1 MIKVRPKKLLAI
13 GTNAKTIKGDKASE
27 YLTAIMYLS
36 PHKTNR
42 KQVNLC
48 PKASVGCA
56 AACLYS
62 SGRGKFSNVQAA
74 RIAKS
79 EWFIDD
85 RKGFLEQLHKEILR
99 HSFNARL
106 VGKKPAIR
114 LNGTSDILWER
125 YVDMSL
131 YPEVQFYDYTKW
143 APEDRKPLANYDLTY
158 SRAEDTPD
166 SYVKKV
172 CLLDQ
177 NVAVVF
183 NSSMALPTS
192 FLGFRVIDGDKTD
205 LRFLDVKGVVVGL
218 TAKGDAKKDDS
229 GFVIYQESA

>member
-1 MIKVRPKKLLAI
+1 MIKKLLAV
-13 GTNAKTIKGDKASE
+13 GTNAKTIKGDKSSE
-27 YLTAIMYLS
+27 YLTAIMYMA
-36 PHKTNR
+36 PHKENT
-42 KQVNLC
+42 KGVNLC
-48 PKASVGCA
+48 PKASTGCA
-56 AACLYS
+56 AACLYTA
-62 SGRGKFSNVQAA
+62 GRGKFSNVQTA
-74 RIAKS
+74 RVAKAD
-79 EWFIDD
+79 WFIND
-85 RKGFLEQLHKEILR
+85 RKSFLEQLHKEILR
-99 HSFNARL
+99 HSMNARL

-125 YVDMSL
+125 YIDMSL

-143 APEDRKPLANYDLTY
+143 RPWSRNPLSNYDLTY
-158 SRAEDTPD
+158 SRAEDTSD
-166 SYVKKV
+166 KEVKRI

-183 NSSMALPTS
+183 DSSMALPTS

-229 GFVIYQESA
+229 GFVIYQGDA